1 MSAKDAHK
9 KKGTDD
15 EIVYEA
21 ARERG
26 GGPAPA
32 AEGPAMVTKLAK
44 LREKLVAC
52 EASKAEYLAGWQR
65 AKADLINAGKRH
77 EEERQRFGAMG
88 EESVIHEILPALD
101 AFDMAIAN
109 KEAWEKVDAGWRQGV
124 EFIRSQL
131 LGTLSR
137 FGVEAFGAPGE
148 HFDAARHHSIEN
160 VAAESASQDG
170 TLAAVVQK
178 GYARGD
184 QVIRP
189 AAGKVFHLEQ

>member
-1 MSAKDAHK
+1 MSAKDDHK
-9 KKGTDD
+9 KKGADE
-15 EIVYEA
+15 EIVYEDA
-21 ARERG
+21 PDLEAG
-26 GGPAPA
+26 DDPA
-32 AEGPAMVTKLAK
+32 AEGPAMATKLAK
-44 LREKLVAC
+44 LREKLSVC
-52 EASKAEYLAGWQR
+52 ESSKAEYLAGWQR

-77 EEERQRFGAMG
+77 EEERRRFATLG
-88 EESVIHEILPALD
+88 EEAVLHEILPALD
-101 AFDMAIAN
+101 AFDMAMAN
-109 KEAWEKVDAGWRQGV
+109 REAWEKVDAGWRQGV

-189 AAGKVFHLEQ
+189 AAVKVFHLEQ